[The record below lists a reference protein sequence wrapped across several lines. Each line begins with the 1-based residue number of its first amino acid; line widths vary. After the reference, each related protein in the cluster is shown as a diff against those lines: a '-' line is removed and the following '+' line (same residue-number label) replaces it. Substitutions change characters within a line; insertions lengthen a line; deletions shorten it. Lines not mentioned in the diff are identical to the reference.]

1 MRKLYLLFTI
11 IIISVLITPI
21 IGGCQLIASETFSE
35 IVELH
40 FQRTDLDEAKN
51 TIGISV
57 PVPTYLPKKYEIQE
71 IYLDDSW
78 VRMLISDQAIEK
90 ELVTHTDAFGTRQ
103 RYEVQCKMTFSV
115 HWWEAGAPPVRLPVE
130 KVSINGITA
139 YLLEKE
145 GCNVLWWNWQPDDK
159 DKPGMFELALEAN
172 KKISKKELIKVAESI
187 EIK

>member
-1 MRKLYLLFTI
+1 VKKLLFLFAI
-11 IIISVLITPI
+11 MSVFIAPI
-21 IGGCQLIASETFSE
+21 IGGCQLGNYEIFSE

-57 PVPTYLPKKYEIQE
+57 PVPAYLPKGYDIQE

-78 VRMLISDQAIEK
+78 VRMLVSDQSIEK

-130 KVSINGITA
+130 KVSINGIRA

-145 GCNVLWWNWQPDDK
+145 DRNVLWWNWQPDNK